1 MSISGSEL
9 TGKTEQLSLRI
20 PVISGKGALSVK
32 KEIIP
37 SLILT
42 ALAAVLAAG
51 SQTFLGACVHGN
63 GSFGACHWA
72 CRAMLGEGALIAALS
87 LMALAFKGARGG
99 LYLAMLPASL
109 LGLLT
114 PGTLI
119 ALCKMPAMR
128 CRMLTQPAMM
138 ILFGVMLPVSL
149 IGWLLSRKGEK

>member
-1 MSISGSEL
+1 MKKSC
-9 TGKTEQLSLRI
+9 I
-20 PVISGKGALSVK
+20 PAIILLALSM
-32 KEIIP
+32 
-37 SLILT
+37 
-42 ALAAVLAAG
+42 LAAIG
-51 SQTFLGACVHGN
+51 SQTFLGACVHDD

-72 CRAMLGEGALIAALS
+72 CRAMLGEGALLAVLS
-87 LMALAFKGARGG
+87 LMALAFKRERAG

>member
-1 MSISGSEL
+1 MRKSC
-9 TGKTEQLSLRI
+9 I
-20 PVISGKGALSVK
+20 PAIITLALSMF
-32 KEIIP
+32 
-37 SLILT
+37 
-42 ALAAVLAAG
+42 AAIG
-51 SQTFLGACVHGN
+51 SQTFLGACAHDD

-72 CRAMLGEGALIAALS
+72 CRAMLGEGVLLAVLS
-87 LMALAFKGARGG
+87 LMALAFKRERAG

-138 ILFGVMLPVSL
+138 ILFGVMLPASL
-149 IGWLLSRKGEK
+149 VGWLLSRKGEK